1 MLLPITQRIA
11 ARGMR
16 YAHIIAPVL
25 TLAVFFATGRRWIG

>member
-1 MLLPITQRIA
+1 MFLPIARRAA

-25 TLAVFFATGRRWIG
+25 TLAVFFATGRRWVG